1 MNNKD
6 ENFSNYNKYL
16 NKLVILKNIIV
27 IICFTILAIVFH
39 KWWIVLLSF
48 LLMSYIG
55 KDDDDGE

>member
-6 ENFSNYNKYL
+6 EKFLNYNKYL
-16 NKLVILKNIIV
+16 NKLAILKNIVV

-48 LLMSYIG
+48 LLMSYVG

>member
-6 ENFSNYNKYL
+6 EKFLNYNKYL
-16 NKLVILKNIIV
+16 NKLAILKNIVV

-48 LLMSYIG
+48 LLMSYVG
-55 KDDDDGE
+55 KDDDDGK

>member
-6 ENFSNYNKYL
+6 ENFLNYNKYL

>member
-6 ENFSNYNKYL
+6 EKILNYNKYL
-16 NKLVILKNIIV
+16 NKLAILKNIVV

-48 LLMSYIG
+48 LLMSYVG